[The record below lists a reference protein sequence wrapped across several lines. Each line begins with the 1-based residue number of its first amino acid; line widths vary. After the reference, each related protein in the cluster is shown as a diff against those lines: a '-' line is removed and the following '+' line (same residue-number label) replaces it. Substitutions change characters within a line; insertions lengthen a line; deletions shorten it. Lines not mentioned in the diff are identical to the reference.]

1 MAKSKSG
8 GTRSYIRGRVGADV
22 YSIGKDSSGKKQ
34 QVVRS
39 LAETVA
45 NPQTLSQMR
54 GRMIMSTVMQAESA
68 LAFIVDHSFDG
79 VPNGQPSLS
88 EFIRKNYG
96 LVKSDV
102 AAHPSSGNSFGLVA
116 YQQKGFR
123 HGAYQISAGNATP
136 AANIAGGG
144 HFPQMK
150 ITVPATI
157 TAATLTVGVI
167 KTALGLK
174 AGDFV
179 TGVYMVS
186 PQKVA
191 AIRVYMPADSADETV
206 VTAANFATLFAAE
219 YVNCSPEVNLDS
231 LTDEHI
237 LSIVDSSVQDNAFAF
252 VTSVKTEAGWTHN
265 TAVMECESNPTQW
278 TADIILP
285 TYPIGQ
291 ARFLNGGEV

>member
-45 NPQTLSQMR
+45 NPQTLAQMR

-88 EFIRKNYG
+88 EFIRRNYG

-102 AAHPSSGNSFGLVA
+102 AAHPSGGNSFGLVE

-123 HGAYQISAGNATP
+123 YGAYQISAGNATP
-136 AANIAGGG
+136 AANIAGGEYM
-144 HFPQMK
+144 PQMK
-150 ITVPATI
+150 ITVPNDI
-157 TAATLTVGVI
+157 TAETLTVGVI

-179 TGVYMVS
+179 TGVYMVT
-186 PQKVA
+186 PTKVA
-191 AIRVYMPADSADETV
+191 AIRVYMPADSEDATV

-219 YVNCSPEVNLDS
+219 YVNCSPEFS
-231 LTDEHI
+231 LESLASEHKLQI
-237 LSIVDSSVQDNAFAF
+237 IDMSVQDDAYAFI
-252 VTSVKTEAGWTHN
+252 TSVKTEAGWTHN
-265 TAVMECESNPTQW
+265 TAVLKNETNPSNW
-278 TADIILP
+278 TADVVLP

>member
-102 AAHPSSGNSFGLVA
+102 AAHPSAGNNFGLVE

-123 HGAYQISAGNATP
+123 YGAYQISAGNATP
-136 AANIAGGG
+136 AANIAGGDYT
-144 HFPQMK
+144 MK
-150 ITVPATI
+150 ILMSVPATI
-157 TAATLTVGVI
+157 TAETLTVGVI

-179 TGVYMVS
+179 TGVYMVT
-186 PQKVA
+186 PTKVA
-191 AIRVYMPADSADETV
+191 AIRVYMPADSADDTV
-206 VTAANFATLFAAE
+206 VTEANLATLFAVE
-219 YVNCSPEVNLDS
+219 GVNCNPEVTFENLATEHTINIFDS
-231 LTDEHI
+231 TAQAD
-237 LSIVDSSVQDNAFAF
+237 AYAF

-265 TAVMECESNPTQW
+265 TAVMQCETNPTRW
-278 TADIILP
+278 TADIVLP